1 MGLKR
6 FRGVIG
12 VAVLAVAGLVGL
24 VPEARSQALVING
37 ETIADATLYAAA
49 KKEGKLLIYGVIP
62 SDTYDGLVQGFE
74 KDTGIKVEIVRLPT
88 QGLYSRA
95 ISEFAAGKLT
105 ADFIDLSEPPLLKD
119 LMDKGILNKPHKV
132 PSFDRL
138 PADVKDPQGRW
149 YAEIRQ
155 VQTIGVNTAV
165 VKEADYPKSWTD
177 LLDPKWKGG
186 KIGMGTIDA
195 GGAHF
200 VLQSYL
206 KQVIDKDFWPK
217 LAAQQPRVYPS
228 VAPAMTNL
236 ARGEVS
242 IGLAAAGSIL
252 DQIDKGAPLKAIFP
266 SEGTASFFVGGG
278 ITATA
283 KNPNA
288 AALFLNY
295 FTSKRGGEAISP
307 KGVFASHP
315 DAPPPSAKGL
325 TYPTLDKV
333 WFMDV
338 DRWMQTRESL
348 MTEWRTTF
356 GVK

>member
-1 MGLKR
+1 MR
-6 FRGVIG
+6 FREIRGL
-12 VAVLAVAGLVGL
+12 LALAALTGLWL
-24 VPEARSQALVING
+24 AAPEARSQALAIDG
-37 ETIADATLYAAA
+37 EIIADATLYAAA

-62 SDTYDGLVQGFE
+62 SDTYDGLKEGFE

-88 QGLYSRA
+88 QGLYART
-95 ISEFAAGKLT
+95 ISEFAAGKLE
-105 ADFIDLSEPPLLKD
+105 ADFVDLSEPPLLKD

-138 PADVKDPQGRW
+138 SADVKDPQGRW

-165 VKEADYPKSWTD
+165 VKEADIPKSWRD

-200 VLQSYL
+200 VLQNYL
-206 KQVIDKDFWPK
+206 KEVIDKDFWPK
-217 LAAQQPRVYPS
+217 LAAQAPRVYPS

-278 ITATA
+278 ITSTA

-295 FTSKRGGEAISP
+295 YTSKRGGQAISP
-307 KGVFASHP
+307 KGVYASHP
-315 DAPPPSAKGL
+315 DAPLPSAKGL
-325 TYPTLDKV
+325 TYPSLDKV

-338 DRWMQTRESL
+338 DRWMQVREAS
-348 MTEWRTTF
+348 MAEWRKTF
-356 GVK
+356 AVK